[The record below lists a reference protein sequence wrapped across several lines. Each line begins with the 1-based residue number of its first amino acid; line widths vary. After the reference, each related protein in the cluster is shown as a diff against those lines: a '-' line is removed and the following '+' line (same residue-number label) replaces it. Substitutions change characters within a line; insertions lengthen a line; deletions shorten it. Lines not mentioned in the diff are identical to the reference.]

1 MQKFEPKNYS
11 RVASI
16 FTAPTSKL
24 SQHRVNAM
32 LFSMVVMTWGSLKY
46 IQSYA
51 ESKSPDGCSKNH
63 KRKLSMKKLRAGSI
77 DQLILVYGQPT
88 ATTAAAT
95 TTALLLLL
103 LPLLCCVVIVVIVEL
118 RTLSVYAF
126 Q

>member
-1 MQKFEPKNYS
+1 MTRSSLRYSVLHLIVVDFVSTSKVQKFESKNYG
-11 RVASI
+11 RVTSI
-16 FTAPTSKL
+16 FTALTSKL

-77 DQLILVYGQPT
+77 DQLILVYG
-88 ATTAAAT
+88 
-95 TTALLLLL
+95 
-103 LPLLCCVVIVVIVEL
+103 
-118 RTLSVYAF
+118 
-126 Q
+126 